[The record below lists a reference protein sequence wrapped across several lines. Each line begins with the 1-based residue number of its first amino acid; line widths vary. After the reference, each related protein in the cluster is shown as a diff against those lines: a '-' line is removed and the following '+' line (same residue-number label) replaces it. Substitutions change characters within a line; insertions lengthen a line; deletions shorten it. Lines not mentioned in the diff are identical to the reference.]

1 MSRAVKRVP
10 AEHMQQRG
18 RERREALLRAAL
30 EVLAEG
36 GMKAVTHRAVA
47 ARAGV
52 PLASTTYYF
61 ESIEQLAEEA
71 LLLGVEERVARLRPF
86 ASATRAPEQ
95 SVPDL
100 AGAFVSIVLARPAAE
115 IVAQLEVYLEA
126 ARNPALRDAA
136 ASAIGMFEQVAAS
149 ALAVV
154 GDGDSDVPAIALSAL
169 VDGFALHRIARPLDP
184 AREFDALFRALRALF
199 ITHVATEDE
208 LAIWTERL
216 RARVPVSGSAAG
228 GDPPS
233 SVAPHG

>member
-1 MSRAVKRVP
+1 M
-10 AEHMQQRG
+10 
-18 RERREALLRAAL
+18 RAAL

-47 ARAGV
+47 ARARV

-61 ESIEQLAEEA
+61 ESIEQIVEEA
-71 LLLGVEERVARLRPF
+71 LLLGVEERVARLRPLV
-86 ASATRAPEQ
+86 SATRAPEQ
-95 SVPDL
+95 SVPEL
-100 AGAFVSIVLARPAAE
+100 AGAFVSTVLARPAAE

-154 GDGDSDVPAIALSAL
+154 GDGDSDSEATAIALSAL
-169 VDGFALHRIARPLDP
+169 VDGFALHRIARPVDP

-216 RARVPVSGSAAG
+216 RARVPVSGSAA
-228 GDPPS
+228 
-233 SVAPHG
+233 AW

>member
-47 ARAGV
+47 ARARV

-61 ESIEQLAEEA
+61 ESIEQIVEEA
-71 LLLGVEERVARLRPF
+71 LLLGVEERVARLRPLV
-86 ASATRAPEQ
+86 SATRAPEQ
-95 SVPDL
+95 SVPEL
-100 AGAFVSIVLARPAAE
+100 AGAFVSTVLARPEAE
-115 IVAQLEVYLEA
+115 ILAQLEVYLEA

-149 ALAVV
+149 RARRRRRRRLRLG
-154 GDGDSDVPAIALSAL
+154 GDGDCSE
-169 VDGFALHRIARPLDP
+169 RPG
-184 AREFDALFRALRALF
+184 RRLRAPPHRPPRRPGAGVRCLVQG
-199 ITHVATEDE
+199 TAGAVHHPRRDGGRAAV
-208 LAIWTERL
+208 WTERL
-216 RARVPVSGSAAG
+216 RARVPVSGSAAA
-228 GDPPS
+228 GDQPR
-233 SVAPHG
+233 